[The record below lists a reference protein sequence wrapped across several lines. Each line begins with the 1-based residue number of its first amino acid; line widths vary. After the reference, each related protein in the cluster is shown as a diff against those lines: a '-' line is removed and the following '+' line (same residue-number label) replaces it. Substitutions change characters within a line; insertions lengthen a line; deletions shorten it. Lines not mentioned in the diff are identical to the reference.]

1 MRFTDRVDAARQ
13 LSEGLKVIIQDDP
26 VVLALPRGGV
36 PLGVEIAQAYN
47 LKLDVILSKK
57 IGHPSHPEFAIG
69 AVAEEGEP
77 IVHAYQKKQVNE
89 DWLELEIERIRQ
101 QIAHR
106 RQSYSEVS
114 KKIDL
119 RNRSVILVDDGIATG
134 MTMKA
139 AIEAVKQQK
148 AAMVTVAV
156 PIIPKDTYRELQKI
170 ADEVIAVDV
179 PENFLGAVGAYYEN
193 FEQVEDREVLAIL
206 KANTK
211 RA

>member
-26 VVLALPRGGV
+26 VVLALPIGGV